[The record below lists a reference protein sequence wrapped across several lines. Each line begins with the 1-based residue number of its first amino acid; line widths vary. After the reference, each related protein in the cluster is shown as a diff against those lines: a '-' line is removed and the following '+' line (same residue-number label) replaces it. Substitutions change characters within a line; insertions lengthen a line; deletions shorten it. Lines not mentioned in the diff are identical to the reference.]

1 MATSGKRFVS
11 GSQIA
16 GSNTTYY
23 TATNVR
29 ARIDKCTVTNTTAG
43 AITFN
48 LYLVPSGGAAG
59 VTNQIIDTKSIAAH
73 DVYTC
78 PEVVGHWIEASGF
91 ISAGASAATSL
102 TLVVSGTEYT

>member
-1 MATSGKRFVS
+1 MAVMGKRLVS

-16 GSNTTYY
+16 ASNTTYY

-43 AITFN
+43 AVTFN
-48 LYLVPSGGAAG
+48 LYLVPSGGSAG
-59 VTNQIIDTKSIAAH
+59 VTNQIVDTKSVGV
-73 DVYTC
+73 DETY
-78 PEVVGHWIEASGF
+78 VVSEAIGHWLDVGGF

-102 TLVVSGTEYT
+102 TLVVSGVEVN

>member
-1 MATSGKRFVS
+1 MATNGKRFVT

-43 AITFN
+43 AVTFN
-48 LYLVPSGGAAG
+48 LYLVPSAGAAG
-59 VTNQIIDTKSIAAH
+59 VTNQIIDTQSVAAH
-73 DVYTC
+73 SNYTC
-78 PEVVGHWIEASGF
+78 PEIVGHWIDSGGF

-102 TLVVSGTEYT
+102 TLVCSGIEFT

>member
-1 MATSGKRFVS
+1 MSSTLTRFVS

-16 GSNTTYY
+16 ASNTTYY

-43 AITFN
+43 AVTFN
-48 LYLVPSGGAAG
+48 LYLVPSAGSAG
-59 VTNQIIDTKSIAAH
+59 VTNQIIDTQSVAAH
-73 DVYTC
+73 SVYTC
-78 PEVVGHWIEASGF
+78 PEVVGHTLASGGF

-102 TLVVSGTEYT
+102 TLVVSGLEVT